1 MEPRTR
7 TMWEKQNA
15 HDGDRRRLFVA
26 VRDHLGDGPVL
37 YPGSYVDIAA
47 SMAFAS
53 VTYVDVDD
61 RAAAFFRDASGIA
74 EIVRAGGGDVDA
86 GVTFIHSD
94 YTMDLDLPDESFD
107 LLVSLYAG
115 FVSEACTMHLSIG
128 GTLLVAPSHGDV
140 AMAALDPRYELT
152 GVVVSRSGDYHVVVA
167 ELDTYLIPVKPLTI
181 SAEYLHEWGRGI
193 RYTRSPFAYLF
204 TRRA

>member
-1 MEPRTR
+1 
-7 TMWEKQNA
+7 MWEKQNA
-15 HDGDRRRLFVA
+15 HEGDRQRLFVA
-26 VRDHLGDGPVL
+26 VRDHLGDGSVL

-47 SMAFAS
+47 SMAFTS

-61 RAAAFFRDASGIA
+61 RAAAFFRDAGGIA
-74 EIVRAGGGDVDA
+74 EIVQAGGGDVDA
-86 GVTFIHSD
+86 RVRFIHAD
-94 YTMDLDLPDESFD
+94 YTVDLDLPDESFD

-115 FVSEACTMHLSIG
+115 FVSEACTTYLRVG

-152 GVVVSRSGDYHVVVA
+152 GVVVSRSGDYHVVDA
-167 ELDTYLIPVKPLTI
+167 DLDTYLIPAKPVPITV
-181 SAEYLHEWGRGI
+181 EYLHAWGRGI

-204 TRRA
+204 TRRG

>member
-1 MEPRTR
+1 
-7 TMWEKQNA
+7 MWEKQNA
-15 HDGDRRRLFVA
+15 HEGDRQRLFVA
-26 VRDHLGDGPVL
+26 VRDHLGDGSVL

-47 SMAFAS
+47 SMAFTS

-61 RAAAFFRDASGIA
+61 RAAAFFRDAGGIA
-74 EIVRAGGGDVDA
+74 EIVQAGGGDVDA
-86 GVTFIHSD
+86 RVRFIQAD
-94 YTMDLDLPDESFD
+94 YTVDLDLPDESFD

-115 FVSEACTMHLSIG
+115 FVSEACTTYLRVG

-152 GVVVSRSGDYHVVVA
+152 GVVVSRSGDYHVVDA
-167 ELDTYLIPVKPLTI
+167 DLDTYLIPAKPVPITV
-181 SAEYLHEWGRGI
+181 EYLHAWGRGI

-204 TRRA
+204 TRRG